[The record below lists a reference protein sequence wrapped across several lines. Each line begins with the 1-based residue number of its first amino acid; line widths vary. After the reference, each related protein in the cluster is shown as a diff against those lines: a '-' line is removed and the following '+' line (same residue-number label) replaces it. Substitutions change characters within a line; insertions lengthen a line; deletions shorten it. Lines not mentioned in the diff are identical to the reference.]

1 MLKKMFALALVSVVF
16 CAVIS
21 GWIVPSVQKTVLALS
36 EQMEDESQTESRADP
51 LWLVMEYDG
60 KVAVFSPGSVTPV
73 QILDTPVA
81 VLPEA
86 DRQML
91 SEGIRA
97 WSDEELQT
105 LLEDYS

>member
-1 MLKKMFALALVSVVF
+1 MLKKLFALALASVAF
-16 CAVIS
+16 CAIIS
-21 GWIVPSVQKTVLALS
+21 GWIVPSVQKTVLALY
-36 EQMEDESQTESRADP
+36 EQMEEESKAESRESP
-51 LWLVMEYDG
+51 LWLVMEYNG

-73 QILDTPVA
+73 QILETPVA

-91 SEGIRA
+91 TEGIRA